1 MFRMML
7 KTLGVRRGGRPDAL
21 PGMAC
26 IARTVAAIIIGFVL
40 SATAAPN
47 VDVTAKVDR
56 SEITIGDRVQYE
68 IDVTGPA
75 SGHVELPAVLGNL
88 GAFEVKDY
96 HTQTTT
102 SKDGRSTVS
111 YLFTIST
118 FTVGTYTL
126 PPQRVEFYSGGQ
138 SSMPTDT
145 LVLYTQPTE
154 IKVKRTSPETEKDIA
169 DIADVAVLPEPP
181 PWGAIGLGFIVL
193 ALIGF
198 FVWRGIQAKKSL
210 AAAEPPPLPPYEEAL
225 HRLHLLREA
234 NLPSQNLSREFA
246 FTLSEILRNYVGRRY
261 GIEALEST
269 TEEFLGKAT
278 PLPLSQIQQDWLREF
293 CESLDPLKYATVGIT
308 NDEAEKRIREME
320 DFAERTKPSSPPSPP
335 EGGKSGGPQK

>member
-1 MFRMML
+1 
-7 KTLGVRRGGRPDAL
+7 VRKIIL
-21 PGMAC
+21 TISLW
-26 IARTVAAIIIGFVL
+26 IAAV
-40 SATAAPN
+40 SAAPS

-68 IDVTGPA
+68 IDVTCPA

-102 SKDGRSTVS
+102 GKDGRSTVS
-111 YLFTIST
+111 HIFTLST

-126 PPQRVEFYSGGQ
+126 PPQRVEFYETHVAGGI
-138 SSMPTDT
+138 SSTTTDT
-145 LVLYTQPTE
+145 MVLYTQPTE

-169 DIADVAVLPEPP
+169 DIADVVALPEPP
-181 PWGAIGLGFIVL
+181 PWGAIGLGLVVL

-198 FVWRGIQAKKSL
+198 FIWRRLQAKKIS
-210 AAAEPPPLPPYEEAL
+210 AAAGPPPLPPYEEAM
-225 HRLHLLREA
+225 HRLRLLREA
-234 NLPSQNLSREFA
+234 SLPSQNQFREFA

-269 TEEFLGKAT
+269 TEEFLDKAA
-278 PLPLSQIQQDWLREF
+278 PLPLSQMQQDWLRKF

-308 NDEAEKRIREME
+308 SGEAELWIRELE
-320 DFAERTKPSSPPSPP
+320 DFVERTKPSSIPP
-335 EGGKSGGPQK
+335 ERGESGEVK